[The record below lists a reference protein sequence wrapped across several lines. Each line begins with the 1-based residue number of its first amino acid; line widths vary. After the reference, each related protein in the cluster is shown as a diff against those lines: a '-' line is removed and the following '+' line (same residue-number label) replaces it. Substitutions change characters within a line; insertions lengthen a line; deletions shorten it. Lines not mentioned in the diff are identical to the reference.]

1 MLWFKCT
8 SVTMSVASYEGVIA
22 DTELVI
28 ICHRA
33 VALSSH
39 TIHSSCHYIKCLEM
53 LALVSCTFER
63 CDGNG
68 HICC

>member
-39 TIHSSCHYIKCLEM
+39 HTQH
-53 LALVSCTFER
+53 VSLHQVSRNACI
-63 CDGNG
+63 GVM
-68 HICC
+68 HI